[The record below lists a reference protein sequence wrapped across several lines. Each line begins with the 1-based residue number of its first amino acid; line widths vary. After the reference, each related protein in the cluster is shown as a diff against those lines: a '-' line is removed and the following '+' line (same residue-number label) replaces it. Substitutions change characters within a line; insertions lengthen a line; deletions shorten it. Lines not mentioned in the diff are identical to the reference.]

1 MSLSETYVLAHTAR
15 AKLTR
20 EAARADHH
28 LRLLVGHA
36 NMLDNLMLDL
46 AEAEREREAWYNQA
60 IKSRS
65 TSTSTSTTTST
76 TAAAPAPVSGKRIQW
91 LDTVVRHDEPADD
104 NDNENEEGWDAVSDS
119 DSSDSSDYETDGD
132 FLVDIA
138 SKRRHQQA
146 GPAAA
151 AAELYPIKF
160 SPATH
165 RDFDLGLDNNNHNNN
180 NNNNN
185 NNNDD
190 DDDDGDGDEEEEE
203 YDDYGDYDY
212 DDGDELTLTR
222 TSSRQHQP
230 PELLHDSDE
239 ESEDDM
245 PPSPPSTT
253 FDSFSAVAAVAATT
267 VAAAATAP
275 QKAVVSKDI
284 HADQPA
290 SPRLS
295 PEEQSSFVEQGFFL
309 PPRNPARTAQTMI
322 AAF

>member
-1 MSLSETYVLAHTAR
+1 
-15 AKLTR
+15 
-20 EAARADHH
+20 
-28 LRLLVGHA
+28 
-36 NMLDNLMLDL
+36 MLDNLMLDL
-46 AEAEREREAWYNQA
+46 AEAEREP
-60 IKSRS
+60 
-65 TSTSTSTTTST
+65 
-76 TAAAPAPVSGKRIQW
+76 PAPVSGKRIQW

-138 SKRRHQQA
+138 SKRRYQRA

-180 NNNNN
+180 N
-185 NNNDD
+185 DG
-190 DDDDGDGDEEEEE
+190 DGDGDEEEEE

-275 QKAVVSKDI
+275 QKAVVGKDI

-295 PEEQSSFVEQGFFL
+295 PEEQSSFIEQGFFL

>member
-1 MSLSETYVLAHTAR
+1 MHPKKREMSLSETYVLAHTAR

-46 AEAEREREAWYNQA
+46 ADAEREREAWYNHA

-65 TSTSTSTTTST
+65 STATSTTT
-76 TAAAPAPVSGKRIQW
+76 AAPAPVSAKRIQW
-91 LDTVVRHDEPADD
+91 LDTVVRRETEEEDDDE
-104 NDNENEEGWDAVSDS
+104 EWDGSDS
-119 DSSDSSDYETDGD
+119 DSDDSSDYETDGD
-132 FLVDIA
+132 FLVDITT
-138 SKRRHQQA
+138 KRHQQTSTTSTT
-146 GPAAA
+146 PVAA

-160 SPATH
+160 SPGTAN
-165 RDFDLGLDNNNHNNN
+165 RDFDLGLAGDE
-180 NNNNN
+180 
-185 NNNDD
+185 DD
-190 DDDDGDGDEEEEE
+190 DE

-212 DDGDELTLTR
+212 DDADELALTR

-245 PPSPPSTT
+245 PPSPPNTT
-253 FDSFSAVAAVAATT
+253 FDSFSAVADAASAVA
-267 VAAAATAP
+267 VP
-275 QKAVVSKDI
+275 QKAVGKDI
-284 HADQPA
+284 HADQPS

-295 PEEQSSFVEQGFFL
+295 AEEQSSFVEQGFFL
-309 PPRNPARTAQTMI
+309 PARNPARTAQTMI

>member
-1 MSLSETYVLAHTAR
+1 MHLKKRDMSLSETYVLAHTAR

-60 IKSRS
+60 IRSRS
-65 TSTSTSTTTST
+65 TSTSTTSTTST

-91 LDTVVRHDEPADD
+91 LDTVVRHDEPEDDSD
-104 NDNENEEGWDAVSDS
+104 NDNGEWDAVSDS
-119 DSSDSSDYETDGD
+119 DSDDSSDYETDGD

-138 SKRRHQQA
+138 SKRHQQSS
-146 GPAAA
+146 PAAA

-160 SPATH
+160 SPA
-165 RDFDLGLDNNNHNNN
+165 RDFDLGLDNNNNNDNNN
-180 NNNNN
+180 N
-185 NNNDD
+185 
-190 DDDDGDGDEEEEE
+190 EEAEEE

-253 FDSFSAVAAVAATT
+253 FDSFSAVAAAA
-267 VAAAATAP
+267 AAAVTAATAP
-275 QKAVVSKDI
+275 EKAVGKDI

>member
-1 MSLSETYVLAHTAR
+1 MHLKKRDMSLSETYVLAHTAR

-65 TSTSTSTTTST
+65 TSTSTTST

-91 LDTVVRHDEPADD
+91 LDTVVRHDEPEGDS
-104 NDNENEEGWDAVSDS
+104 DNETGEWDAVSDS
-119 DSSDSSDYETDGD
+119 DSDDSSDYETDGD

-138 SKRRHQQA
+138 SKRRQQSS
-146 GPAAA
+146 PAAA

-165 RDFDLGLDNNNHNNN
+165 RDFDLGL
-180 NNNNN
+180 NNNN
-185 NNNDD
+185 NNNDND
-190 DDDDGDGDEEEEE
+190 NNDNDNEGEEE

-245 PPSPPSTT
+245 PPSPPCTT
-253 FDSFSAVAAVAATT
+253 FDSFSAVAAAA
-267 VAAAATAP
+267 AAVTAATAP
-275 QKAVVSKDI
+275 EKAVGKDI
-284 HADQPA
+284 HAEQPA